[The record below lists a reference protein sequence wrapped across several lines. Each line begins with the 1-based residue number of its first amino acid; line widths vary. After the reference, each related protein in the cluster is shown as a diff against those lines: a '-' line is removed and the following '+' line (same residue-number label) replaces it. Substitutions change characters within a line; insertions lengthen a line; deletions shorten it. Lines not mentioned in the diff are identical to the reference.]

1 MKQPKNPIG
10 IMMIRILT
18 IMRDIL
24 AITIMEATSIGSTPI
39 NDGSG
44 RRRKIMPPVS
54 RIDGSQHRKACSNP
68 SSRSEASMEMI
79 NIANKNREP
88 RVLMRIKKPI

>member
-18 IMRDIL
+18 IIRDTL
-24 AITIMEATSIGSTPI
+24 AITMMKATSMGRTPI
-39 NDGSG
+39 KDGRE

-54 RIDGSQHRKACSNP
+54 KIEVSQHWKACSNP

-79 NIANKNREP
+79 NMANKNSGP